1 LKPIG
6 LHSAACVL
14 YSFDFAEIEELS
26 EPRTGT
32 APAIFWRA
40 PRQRA
45 GLLIGPEDVEVP
57 LHDTTRLHARA
68 AVTLALEAA

>member
-6 LHSAACVL
+6 LIGGMSSCT
-14 YSFDFAEIEELS
+14 EI
-26 EPRTGT
+26 
-32 APAIFWRA
+32 
-40 PRQRA
+40 
-45 GLLIGPEDVEVP
+45 GLLIGLEDVEVP